1 MQAHAETAL
10 IELDSL
16 PITAAC
22 RPGVPAA
29 PTPQPPPAPPPSL
42 PPPQSPASPP
52 ATSPSA
58 QGLAGSAEGA
68 VLLRPAPLASAPA
81 STSSGDLYQATMEI
95 ADWGGHFSR
104 YILPAG
110 AAGAGGASAL
120 AWDAGALLSGT
131 AGHPPEPLPAQRRI
145 YTAIV
150 QPGGALTT
158 IQFTWSALSAA
169 QQALLNLDDL
179 AGEQR
184 LAYLRGD
191 RSLEGIQFRRRSSVL
206 GDAVHSTPVYVGP
219 TDHRAAVYL
228 GANDGMLHAFD
239 ATTGVELFAYVPDAL
254 IAQLHHLTNPAYSHR
269 AYVDGPASASDVQFG
284 GNKKTIL
291 LSAMGGGAKGVF
303 ALDVTDPRNFAG
315 ALWEFTDRDDPMM
328 GNVTTLPQIARLRV
342 RRDVYRYFA
351 IIASGVNNGGDGKG
365 ALFLLA
371 LDKPA
376 NENWQRNSNYYRII
390 TPVSDPALTNALSAP
405 VLVNDSDGA
414 LRYAYAGDLQGAL
427 WRFDFSGSAPWD
439 KAIGKP
445 LFMARDADGRRQPI
459 MQQPLLAYASSG
471 GYMVLFGT
479 GKLIEKANRSAAT
492 ATTQSY
498 YAIIDSLRT
507 PMESITSRRQLTQRF
522 LDSRDGPLDPG
533 SKGWYVDFVQPA
545 ERSVHAGLLAD
556 GAVLFNTVQPGA
568 DLCSPTHS
576 RSYVLNVTSGLAKDG
591 NIITSTPNQDVIVSL
606 PVPGYV
612 PAPSL
617 LPESVTRGERDAVGR
632 VKQEKTYAVV
642 QVTGAGQVAAVGSM
656 RATRRVGRLSWREII
671 NWRELHEATK

>member
-1 MQAHAETAL
+1 MNGMRWRCAWIFATACMQAHAGPSL

-16 PITAAC
+16 PVTAAC
-22 RPGVPAA
+22 HATAPA
-29 PTPQPPPAPPPSL
+29 
-42 PPPQSPASPP
+42 
-52 ATSPSA
+52 A
-58 QGLAGSAEGA
+58 QGLAGTAEGA
-68 VLLRPAPLASAPA
+68 VLLRPAPLASASA
-81 STSSGDLYQATMEI
+81 SMSPGDLYQATMDI
-95 ADWGGHFSR
+95 ADWAGHFSR
-104 YILPAG
+104 YLLPAG
-110 AAGAGGASAL
+110 AAAAGGAAAL
-120 AWDAGALLSGT
+120 AWDAGTILSGA
-131 AGHPPEPLPAQRRI
+131 AGRPPEPMPAQRQI

-150 QPGGALTT
+150 QRGGALKT
-158 IQFTWSALSAA
+158 IPFTWSALSAA
-169 QQALLNLDDL
+169 QQALLNLDDH

-206 GDAVHSTPVYVGP
+206 GDAIHSTPVYVGAP
-219 TDHRAAVYL
+219 ERRATIYL

-239 ATTGVELFAYVPDAL
+239 ATTGIELFAYVPDAL
-254 IAQLHHLTNPAYSHR
+254 IAQLHHLSYPAYTHR
-269 AYVDGPASASDVQFG
+269 AYVDGPASAAELTIG
-284 GNKKTIL
+284 GSKKTML
-291 LSAMGGGAKGVF
+291 FSAMGGGAKGVF
-303 ALDVTDPRNFAG
+303 ALDVTDPQHFAG

-328 GNVTTLPQIARLRV
+328 GNVTTLPQVARLRV
-342 RRDVYRYFA
+342 KKDVYRYFA

-371 LDKPA
+371 LDKPP
-376 NENWQRNSNYYRII
+376 NENWQRNSNYYRIT
-390 TPVSDPALTNALSAP
+390 TPVSDPALANALSSP

-427 WRFDFSGSAPWD
+427 WRFDFSGSAPWE
-439 KAIGKP
+439 KVVGKP
-445 LFMARDADGRRQPI
+445 LFVARDADGRRQQI
-459 MQQPLLAYASSG
+459 MQQPLLAYANSG
-471 GYMVLFGT
+471 GYIALFGT
-479 GKLIEKANRSAAT
+479 GKLIEPADRSTAT

-533 SKGWYVDFVQPA
+533 SQGWYVDFVQPA

-568 DLCSPTHS
+568 DWCSPTHS
-576 RSYVLNVTSGLAKDG
+576 RSYVLNVTTGLAKDG

-612 PAPSL
+612 AAPSL
-617 LPESVTRGERDAVGR
+617 LPQSVTRGERDAVGR

-656 RATRRVGRLSWREII
+656 RAARRVGRLSWREIV
-671 NWRELHEATK
+671 NWRELHEAAK